1 LKQNRKKLTEVEVDS
16 DEELIKKIA
25 KKKGKTEK

>member
-1 LKQNRKKLTEVEVDS
+1 VTEVEVDS

-25 KKKGKTEK
+25 KKKGKTEKK